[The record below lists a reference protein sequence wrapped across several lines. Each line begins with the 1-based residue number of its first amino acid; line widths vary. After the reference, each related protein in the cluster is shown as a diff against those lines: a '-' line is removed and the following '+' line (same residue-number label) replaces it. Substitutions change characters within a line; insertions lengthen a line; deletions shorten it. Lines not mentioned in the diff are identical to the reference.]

1 VTDTLPEKSKTA
13 LQLLIEQ
20 VATCNSLNPS
30 DVGRVLADANK
41 ALAKSIKRA
50 TVPEN
55 MERIELA
62 PTRGPVHEFTGV
74 SLYDAEYTDK
84 QGRVLL
90 LELFQ
95 TRAGRLVI
103 FQSKQDERDTF
114 DQVHVLEADNW
125 QGVMEA
131 CGWSDMARTMAKA
144 LKWGAFRIE
153 VE

>member
-1 VTDTLPEKSKTA
+1 MTDNLPAKSKA
-13 LQLLIEQ
+13 AMQQLIEQ
-20 VATCNSLNPS
+20 SAMCNTLNPS
-30 DVGRVLADANK
+30 AVGMVLADANK
-41 ALAKSIKRA
+41 ALAKAIKRA
-50 TVPEN
+50 TVPES

-62 PTRGPVHEFTGV
+62 PTRGPVHEFTGQ

-95 TRAGRLVI
+95 TRAGRLVV

-114 DQVHVLEADNW
+114 DQVHVLEADNR